1 MSSVPPHDALTR
13 RRVWYNKPHTE
24 AMMKRYLLP
33 LALLG
38 VAAFL
43 FATTVSA
50 GAQLR
55 VGQKMPQM
63 TFTDLNG
70 NEVKIGGKQDKVYLV
85 DFWATWCGPCR
96 RAIPY
101 LQELHNKYKDRGLVV
116 VGIALES
123 GTADEVRAF
132 VKEYQ
137 MTYPVVVPPNEA
149 EVQRRARVNA
159 FPTMYIVD
167 KKGVIRYAEEG
178 FSPEMMEDIL
188 RVLGQALIE

>member
-1 MSSVPPHDALTR
+1 
-13 RRVWYNKPHTE
+13 
-24 AMMKRYLLP
+24 MKRYLLP
-33 LALLG
+33 LVLLG

-43 FATTVSA
+43 FATIPSS
-50 GAQLR
+50 AQLR
-55 VGQKMPQM
+55 VGQKMPEM
-63 TFTDLNG
+63 RFVDLNG

-132 VKEYQ
+132 VKEQ
-137 MTYPVVVPPNEA
+137 GMTYPVVVPPNEA

-178 FSPEMMEDIL
+178 FAPEMMEDIL